1 MHVKIVPIGE
11 KECGSCGIRDQ
22 SLFADLISEDFR
34 LIHQPIH
41 DVSVASHTT
50 LFDEGAPGQYLFTVR
65 SGLVKLV
72 RYQSDGTQR
81 IIKAEV
87 VEPKGVLWSKSV
99 LFGIVAVFFAIANGR
114 GWNLWFTEDQA
125 REIISDLT
133 AGAGVGAIISRIL
146 AWMPTRGPT
155 GPGANRNPSR

>member
-1 MHVKIVPIGE
+1 MFGDRLRRA
-11 KECGSCGIRDQ
+11 GRALQNLGGF
-22 SLFADLISEDFR
+22 LFARGRYE
-34 LIHQPIH
+34 PA
-41 DVSVASHTT
+41 VTET
-50 LFDEGAPGQYLFTVR
+50 LP
-65 SGLVKLV
+65 
-72 RYQSDGTQR
+72 DGTQR

>member
-1 MHVKIVPIGE
+1 MFG
-11 KECGSCGIRDQ
+11 D
-22 SLFADLISEDFR
+22 R
-34 LIHQPIH
+34 LRRAGRALQNLGGFLLARGRYEPA
-41 DVSVASHTT
+41 VTET
-50 LFDEGAPGQYLFTVR
+50 LP
-65 SGLVKLV
+65 
-72 RYQSDGTQR
+72 DGTQR